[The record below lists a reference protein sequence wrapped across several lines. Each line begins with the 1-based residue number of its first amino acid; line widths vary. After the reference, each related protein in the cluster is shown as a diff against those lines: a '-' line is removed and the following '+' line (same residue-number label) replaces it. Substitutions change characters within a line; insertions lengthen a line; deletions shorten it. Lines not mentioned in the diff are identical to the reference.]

1 MRKLSWK
8 KVNLEVP
15 IPIPGMVR
23 IQIRQSQVYKLTA
36 ALAVGI
42 VAALIIMMTGFGA
55 EYKTETVM
63 HRALVGF
70 LFGSVSV
77 LLLEQLLVR
86 IGIPLFVAKN
96 EEMHSVWVSEAYDD
110 DYLYTLTEPEE
121 PEEEPEEDQP
131 EEDGEEAEGEA
142 ASEAEAEDGEAGDEV
157 DQLLKDV
164 AAEES
169 GEQKEQEFVPFF
181 AEEEPAEFNA
191 LSAET
196 LPKAEEDKGPH
207 EGEPAPV

>member
-23 IQIRQSQVYKLTA
+23 VRQSQAFKLAA

-55 EYKTETVM
+55 EYKTATVM
-63 HRALVGF
+63 HRAFVGF

-77 LLLEQLLVR
+77 FILEQLLDRV
-86 IGIPLFVAKN
+86 GIPLFVARN

-110 DYLYTLTEPEE
+110 DYLYTLDEPEE
-121 PEEEPEEDQP
+121 SEEEQAEES
-131 EEDGEEAEGEA
+131 EASGTGEEPAAGTESGET
-142 ASEAEAEDGEAGDEV
+142 GDEV

-164 AAEES
+164 AAEEN
-169 GEQKEQEFVPFF
+169 GEAKEPEFVPFF
-181 AEEEPAEFNA
+181 AEEQPTEFNG
-191 LSAET
+191 LTAEE
-196 LPKAEEDKGPH
+196 LPKASDEAASVGDGTPGTAEK
-207 EGEPAPV
+207 APL

>member
-15 IPIPGMVR
+15 IPIPGMV
-23 IQIRQSQVYKLTA
+23 QVRQSQAFKLAA

-55 EYKTETVM
+55 EYKTATVM

-70 LFGSVSV
+70 LFGSVSMFI
-77 LLLEQLLVR
+77 LEQLLDRV
-86 IGIPLFVAKN
+86 GIPLFVAKN

-110 DYLYTLTEPEE
+110 DYLYTLDEPAESG
-121 PEEEPEEDQP
+121 EDQP
-131 EEDGEEAEGEA
+131 EEAEALETEGEPA
-142 ASEAEAEDGEAGDEV
+142 AGTESAETDDEV

-164 AAEES
+164 AAEENV
-169 GEQKEQEFVPFF
+169 EAKEPEFVPFF
-181 AEEEPAEFNA
+181 AEEQPTEFNG
-191 LSAET
+191 LTAED
-196 LPKAEEDKGPH
+196 LPKASDEALPSEK
-207 EGEPAPV
+207 EAPGTAEKPSL

>member
-15 IPIPGMVR
+15 IPVPGLV
-23 IQIRQSQVYKLTA
+23 QIRQSQAFKLAA

-55 EYKTETVM
+55 EYKTATVM
-63 HRALVGF
+63 HRAFVGF

-77 LLLEQLLVR
+77 LILEQLLDRV
-86 IGIPLFVAKN
+86 GIPLFVARN

-110 DYLYTLTEPEE
+110 DYLYTLDEPEE
-121 PEEEPEEDQP
+121 SEEDQP
-131 EEDGEEAEGEA
+131 EEAEASETEGEPA
-142 ASEAEAEDGEAGDEV
+142 AGTGPDETGDEV

-164 AAEES
+164 AAGGNEEA
-169 GEQKEQEFVPFF
+169 KEPDFVPFF
-181 AEEEPAEFNA
+181 AEEQPAEFNA
-191 LSAET
+191 LTAEN
-196 LPKAEEDKGPH
+196 LPKASDEAAPTEEAAQKP
-207 EGEPAPV
+207 PL